1 MTGLDEKTPITIRR
15 NWNGSDQGTA
25 TLAALSG
32 FHWAQT
38 GGGDLR
44 GFARVS
50 PRPMVHAYV
59 WCDAVDGLDYAH
71 SCMHGP
77 PPHRIN
83 VVIVAKDNRPA
94 VMRHLKKLASTRKA
108 ETR

>member
-1 MTGLDEKTPITIRR
+1 
-15 NWNGSDQGTA
+15 
-25 TLAALSG
+25 
-32 FHWAQT
+32 
-38 GGGDLR
+38 
-44 GFARVS
+44 
-50 PRPMVHAYV
+50 
-59 WCDAVDGLDYAH
+59 
-71 SCMHGP
+71 MHGP